1 MIGLI
6 AKIFVENLEGEETI
20 KQAYKPEKFDLY
32 LAPGEGLYLNR
43 MTFQSYNKRRQQ
55 NNERVIEL
63 SE

>member
-43 MTFQSYNKRRQQ
+43 MTF
-55 NNERVIEL
+55 
-63 SE
+63 